1 MKHYFKFSYGVA
13 LIGLLTTAC
22 QKENMPILDQ
32 NLASTTT
39 LTSKGP
45 ARQPNSQANTSKESR
60 SRSQSSN
67 SKSHNRSQ
75 SSNSKSHNR
84 SPSPN
89 NKSYKDHK
97 ELLSKGGYNPTT
109 FDKYSGKHFNDY
121 YKDYKEESGY

>member
-1 MKHYFKFSYGVA
+1 MKHYFKFSCGVA

-22 QKENMPILDQ
+22 QKENMPTLDQ

-39 LTSKGP
+39 LMSKGP
-45 ARQPNSQANTSKESR
+45 ARKPNSQANTSKESR
-60 SRSQSSN
+60 SRSQ
-67 SKSHNRSQ
+67 
-75 SSNSKSHNR
+75 
-84 SPSPN
+84 SPN

>member
-22 QKENMPILDQ
+22 QKENMPTLDQ

-39 LTSKGP
+39 LMSKGP
-45 ARQPNSQANTSKESR
+45 ARKPNSQANTSKASR
-60 SRSQSSN
+60 SRSQSP
-67 SKSHNRSQ
+67 
-75 SSNSKSHNR
+75 NSKSHNR